1 MNKVAGKVESMSK
14 KGNSIK
20 VNGEWYSVAPQAAA
34 TALKGVAWKDEVE
47 FLYEQKGQYKNIKG
61 VVSVISGAG
70 SPAANSGRGGNGG
83 GYSNIGVE
91 VGHAAN
97 LAMNMM
103 EQKIM
108 ADTTPM
114 MIGSKEYYATFA
126 QYTLDMY
133 KVMKGIRSKI
143 EQPTQVVDIAP
154 QPVANDVPEL
164 DDGDIF

>member
-1 MNKVAGKVESMSK
+1 MNKIAGKVESMSK

-61 VVSVISGAG
+61 VVTVVSGTG
-70 SPAANSGRGGNGG
+70 SPAANSSRGGNGG

-103 EQKIM
+103 EQQAM
-108 ADTTPM
+108 TSSTALAV
-114 MIGSKEYYATFA
+114 GSKEYYQTFA

-143 EQPTQVVDIAP
+143 EQPVPVVEPTPPVVDS
-154 QPVANDVPEL
+154 VPEL
-164 DDGDIF
+164 EDGDIF